1 MLKNKIEALLF
12 SSGKR
17 MAVDEL
23 AKLTHSDIDKIKEAL
38 QQLKWDYE
46 QKHTSLMV
54 VEEGNFWKI
63 TIKEEHLL
71 LVKNIVTET
80 ELSKTL
86 METLAVI
93 AFKYPIKQS
102 ELIKMRTNKAYDH
115 LKELEETGYIIR
127 QKYGRTKLIRLT
139 QKFFE
144 YFSLSEEKLKEEF
157 KDFQGLANAIEAKEG
172 EIKKINEEQKKR
184 AEEFRKEKEKMEK
197 ATLEV
202 VDEPEEIEE
211 EEAKGVEV
219 AREMLGSLEVVDV
232 SEITPRV
239 QKTSGQ
245 SPLSNSDS
253 SMISEHV
260 KNHPTKGGA
269 SKIRHP
275 SQRVVFNEP
284 EEGTDAEI
292 KEKTPEEELPKKLPK
307 QKEIFKGTKPE
318 KKPEKHE
325 EEEESDVDKRVDEIL
340 NPESEEKIEPAVEKE
355 MERMLHPQEEEEE
368 QEEKAKKEKSEEEA
382 EKKQSE
388 DTTKEWQENKE
399 ENEEEQTEEEQ
410 DKESEEPEDLLES
423 EMKEEKKKK
432 EKEG

>member
-12 SSGKR
+12 SSGQR
-17 MAVDEL
+17 MAGGAL
-23 AKLTHSDIDKIKEAL
+23 AKLTHSDIDKVKEAL

-63 TIKEEHLL
+63 TIKEEHLP

-102 ELIKMRTNKAYDH
+102 ELIKIRTNKAYDH

-157 KDFQGLANAIEAKEG
+157 KDFQGLANAIEAKED

-184 AEEFRKEKEKMEK
+184 AEEFRKEKMEK

-211 EEAKGVEV
+211 EEAKGVEFV
-219 AREMLGSLEVVDV
+219 KEKLGGLEVVDV
-232 SEITPRV
+232 SEITPLV
-239 QKTSGQ
+239 PKTSGQ
-245 SPLSNSDS
+245 NPLSNSDS
-253 SMISEHV
+253 SMIFEHV
-260 KNHPTKGGA
+260 KNHPTKEGA

-284 EEGTDAEI
+284 EEGTDEEI
-292 KEKTPEEELPKKLPK
+292 EEKTPEELPK

-318 KKPEKHE
+318 KHE
-325 EEEESDVDKRVDEIL
+325 DEEESDVDKRVDEIL
-340 NPESEEKIEPAVEKE
+340 NAESG
-355 MERMLHPQEEEEE
+355 
-368 QEEKAKKEKSEEEA
+368 
-382 EKKQSE
+382 
-388 DTTKEWQENKE
+388 
-399 ENEEEQTEEEQ
+399 
-410 DKESEEPEDLLES
+410 
-423 EMKEEKKKK
+423 KKKK
-432 EKEG
+432 ERRRETKKMKEE